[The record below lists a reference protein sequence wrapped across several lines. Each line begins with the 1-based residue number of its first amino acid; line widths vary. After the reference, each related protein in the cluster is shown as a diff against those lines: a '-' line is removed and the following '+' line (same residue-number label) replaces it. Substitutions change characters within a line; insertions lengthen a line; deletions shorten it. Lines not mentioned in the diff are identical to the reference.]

1 MLFTMSMDRFACGL
15 PDPQEAPVITECAW
29 CGGEIYGG
37 EAIEFDFG
45 ALPERNR
52 NAQRVSRTSDYMHV
66 DCWEECAD
74 AHWLTRDERELLAEL
89 VEVA

>member
-15 PDPQEAPVITECAW
+15 PDPQAAPVLDYCAW

-52 NAQRVSRTSDYMHV
+52 NAQRVSRTSDYMHPE
-66 DCWEECAD
+66 CWEECAD
-74 AHWLTRDERELLAEL
+74 AHWLTRDEREQLASL

>member
-1 MLFTMSMDRFACGL
+1 MLKISTDRFAYGL
-15 PDPQEAPVITECAW
+15 PDPQEAPVIAECAW

-37 EAIEFDFG
+37 EVVEFDFG
-45 ALPERNR
+45 KLPERNQ

-74 AHWLTRDERELLAEL
+74 AHGLTEDERDLLAEL

>member
-1 MLFTMSMDRFACGL
+1 MFAMSMDRFAYGL
-15 PDPQEAPVITECAW
+15 PDPQEAPVIAECAW

-37 EAIEFDFG
+37 EVVEFDFG
-45 ALPERNR
+45 KLPEHNK
-52 NAQRVSRTSDYMHV
+52 NTQRVSRTSDYMHV

-74 AHWLTRDERELLAEL
+74 AHGLTEDERDLLAEL

>member
-1 MLFTMSMDRFACGL
+1 MAMSMDRFAYGL
-15 PDPQEAPVITECAW
+15 RDPQAAPVLDYCAW
-29 CGGEIYGG
+29 CGGELYGG
-37 EAIEFDFG
+37 DVVEFDFG
-45 ALPERNR
+45 KLPERNQ
-52 NAQRVSRTSDYMHV
+52 NAQRVYRTSDYMHV

>member
-1 MLFTMSMDRFACGL
+1 MFAMSMDRFAYGL
-15 PDPQEAPVITECAW
+15 PDPQEAPVRAYCAW

-37 EAIEFDFG
+37 DVVEFDFG
-45 ALPERNR
+45 KLPERNQ

-74 AHWLTRDERELLAEL
+74 AHGLTEDERDLLAEL

>member
-1 MLFTMSMDRFACGL
+1 MFAMSMDRFAYGL
-15 PDPQEAPVITECAW
+15 PDPQEAPVIAECAW

-37 EAIEFDFG
+37 EVVEFDFG
-45 ALPERNR
+45 KLPERNR

-74 AHWLTRDERELLAEL
+74 AHGLAEDERDLLAEL